1 MSETANIAAVKAV
14 PRRASFEKYAWLF
27 MRLSGV
33 VLLVLV
39 LVHVYVNVVAGDGVF
54 KVDFAFVAGKWASPF
69 WQLWDFLIL
78 LLAVLHGTNGV
89 RVIIADYA
97 ARPVLRFW
105 LNTLVTAAAVLMLV
119 AGTLTIFT
127 FDPCPGAVG
136 DLPSFCPAPA
146 ASSHQE

>member
-1 MSETANIAAVKAV
+1 MNETANSAVTVKQ
-14 PRRASFEKYAWLF
+14 RHSNFEKYAWLF

-89 RVIIADYA
+89 RIIISDYA
-97 ARPVLRFW
+97 IRPMLRFW
-105 LNTLVTAAAVLMLV
+105 LTALVTAAAVLMLA

-127 FDPCPGAVG
+127 FDPCPTAKG
-136 DLPSFCPAPA
+136 DLPAFCPV
-146 ASSHQE
+146 ASESSR